1 MQHLWNTNVNTN
13 TNANTITNIINSTN
27 KSKDKNSPP
36 WKIGMKLYNF
46 DKVKGKS
53 AAYHFNQWYPVKQG
67 IPGKVGSSEGTSNCV
82 DCPCPPRKM
91 L

>member
-1 MQHLWNTNVNTN
+1 ME
-13 TNANTITNIINSTN
+13 
-27 KSKDKNSPP
+27 
-36 WKIGMKLYNF
+36 IGMNLYNF
-46 DKVKGKS
+46 EKIKGQS
-53 AAYHFNQWYPVKQG
+53 AACHFNQWYPVKQG

>member
-1 MQHLWNTNVNTN
+1 
-13 TNANTITNIINSTN
+13 
-27 KSKDKNSPP
+27 
-36 WKIGMKLYNF
+36 MKLYEIE
-46 DKVKGKS
+46 KKKGKS
-53 AAYHFNQWYPVKQG
+53 DARHFNQWYPVKQG